1 MGVGGFWNFLRSQ
14 APDCFSYHDESPLK
28 LKGLRFCVDGTMLLT
43 AALKSS
49 ITLNAEEE
57 WLPSF
62 VGSVLRRVEMV
73 VDLTGRIPIIV
84 VDGEHPSCKSH
95 AHTKRAKTRA
105 ASEQKLKECIAS
117 GDEDGALRAK
127 RAFCRVTPHL
137 EAIVMQ
143 ALVAAGV
150 EVERAPGEAEDHC
163 ARMCISGDAWGV
175 VGEDGDTLIC
185 GAPWLLRGL
194 CQGGRLCLVG
204 RDSML
209 RELGVSPLQLRWL
222 AAFSGSDFHPG
233 LPRVGPSRA
242 RKLVLPLANPG
253 ASLASLVEDE
263 TLHAGLRLA
272 ASQFGDWVVCLNDG
286 VVGGLLAGLQRDIIA
301 VVASSVTAPV
311 VNWEA
316 TAAALYINR
325 GSTRAIVDI
334 LRLMG
339 KEKGTNAFGQ
349 GIVVVD

>member
-1 MGVGGFWNFLRSQ
+1 M
-14 APDCFSYHDESPLK
+14 APP
-28 LKGLRFCVDGTMLLT
+28 
-43 AALKSS
+43 
-49 ITLNAEEE
+49 
-57 WLPSF
+57 
-62 VGSVLRRVEMV
+62 
-73 VDLTGRIPIIV
+73 
-84 VDGEHPSCKSH
+84 
-95 AHTKRAKTRA
+95 
-105 ASEQKLKECIAS
+105 
-117 GDEDGALRAK
+117 GAL
-127 RAFCRVTPHL
+127 
-137 EAIVMQ
+137 
-143 ALVAAGV
+143 
-150 EVERAPGEAEDHC
+150 
-163 ARMCISGDAWGV
+163 SG
-175 VGEDGDTLIC
+175 
-185 GAPWLLRGL
+185 GAPLSCGEGQYASRTG
-194 CQGGRLCLVG
+194 CFTPPIEVACTSCL
-204 RDSML
+204 
-209 RELGVSPLQLRWL
+209 
-222 AAFSGSDFHPG
+222 ANFIGSDFHPG